1 MKGFEVNNLLIVESN
16 SDKFFI
22 QALLNHMNLHI
33 EIDKPICSVNDFECI
48 GGIDNLEQKLKFVS
62 NQTQKQSIQ
71 KIGIIFDAD
80 EVGIEVRT
88 RQIEEKINLVFD
100 EEKNIEFQIYI
111 MNLNGKGELEDIL
124 KSIKTEKSN
133 YADCLSEWKECIEQK
148 GEAVTNKIFNKFW
161 INNYIMYDT
170 CTASKHKGKKDT
182 YCIFEYALKEK
193 KIWNFDHEILDDLK
207 EFLNQLSQ

>member
-16 SDKFFI
+16 NDKFFI

-33 EIDKPICSVNDFECI
+33 EIDKPICLVNDFECI

-80 EVGIEVRT
+80 EVGVEVRT
-88 RQIEEKINLVFD
+88 RQIKEKINLVFGETRD
-100 EEKNIEFQIYI
+100 IEFQIYI
-111 MNLNGKGELEDIL
+111 MSLDGKGELEDIL
-124 KSIKTEKSN
+124 KTIKTETSHH
-133 YADCLSEWKECIEQK
+133 ADCLLEWKTCVERT
-148 GEAVTNKIFNKFW
+148 GGNVPDKIFNKFW

-170 CTASKHKGKKDT
+170 CTSSKHRGKKDT

-193 KIWNFDHEILDDLK
+193 KIWNFEHPILDELK
-207 EFLNQLSQ
+207 DFLKQLSV